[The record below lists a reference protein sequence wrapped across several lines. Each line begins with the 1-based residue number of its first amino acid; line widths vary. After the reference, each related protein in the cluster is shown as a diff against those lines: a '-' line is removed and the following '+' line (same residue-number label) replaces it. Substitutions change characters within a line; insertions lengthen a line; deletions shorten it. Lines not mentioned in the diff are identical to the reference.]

1 MVLVVVLCLDL
12 AEKRN
17 RPTGPA
23 MRQAVLPPVEHVVDV
38 VLSDPER
45 ALYEHR
51 KAEAS
56 PTSLCKVDQFNLPL
70 VATCVNSFTY
80 AFDIFWDFLQFRQKS
95 VNFVTNDQIKSF

>member
-1 MVLVVVLCLDL
+1 
-12 AEKRN
+12 
-17 RPTGPA
+17 

-56 PTSLCKVDQFNLPL
+56 PTPLCKVDQFNLRL
-70 VATCVNSFTY
+70 VAICVNSFTY
-80 AFDIFWDFLQFRQKS
+80 VFLHFLGFPAIPTR
-95 VNFVTNDQIKSF
+95 